1 LRIGL
6 AEGECKSLHARTE
19 KLDLEPAV
27 GDGFLLSDQLVET
40 LPGQG
45 AVALFVNVKASWL
58 VAAYWPL
65 VPCADVSFFW
75 AVGPTAN
82 SARETQGWAI
92 PMRARY
98 GQQPVV
104 ANDIVA
110 FMDALNVQRGD
121 SRRP

>member
-40 LPGQG
+40 LLGQG

-82 SARETQGWAI
+82 SVTTKSAS
-92 PMRARY
+92 RY
-98 GQQPVV
+98 GWE
-104 ANDIVA
+104 AA
-110 FMDALNVQRGD
+110 ELFRSELGATGR
-121 SRRP
+121 